1 MKPGNQTSCGTRLL
15 FWEGIDLGQWSVSLP
30 GFKRQC
36 LSRSSGCLGD
46 EIVVWWPDRRR
57 LLLKRGGLSARPRT
71 RAGVVSTRSVPT
83 HVPVAH
89 VPEQRIGR
97 AWAA

>member
-1 MKPGNQTSCGTRLL
+1 MKPDDMTPFNL
-15 FWEGIDLGQWSVSLP
+15 FSVFWKDIDLNVWAVSLLN
-30 GFKRQC
+30 FMRQC
-36 LSRSSGCLGD
+36 LIRSSGCAGD

-71 RAGVVSTRSVPT
+71 RAGVVSTHSVPT
-83 HVPVAH
+83 HVPQAH

>member
-36 LSRSSGCLGD
+36 LSRSSGCVGD

-57 LLLKRGGLSARPRT
+57 LLFKRGGLSAIGIKL
-71 RAGVVSTRSVPT
+71 RAKQ
-83 HVPVAH
+83 
-89 VPEQRIGR
+89 VPERVRDGKWTAIFGD
-97 AWAA
+97 AS

>member
-36 LSRSSGCLGD
+36 LSRSSGCVGD

-57 LLLKRGGLSARPRT
+57 LLFKRGGLSAIGIKLR
-71 RAGVVSTRSVPT
+71 V
-83 HVPVAH
+83 
-89 VPEQRIGR
+89 QRERG
-97 AWAA
+97 WYFPGS

>member
-1 MKPGNQTSCGTRLL
+1 MKPGHQTSCGTRLL
-15 FWEGIDLGQWSVSLP
+15 FWKGIALNQWSVSLP
-30 GFKRQC
+30 GFTRQC
-36 LSRSSGCLGD
+36 LIRSSGCVGD

-57 LLLKRGGLSARPRT
+57 LLFKRGGLSARPRT
-71 RAGVVSTRSVPT
+71 RAGVIGTRSVPT
-83 HVPVAH
+83 HVPAAH